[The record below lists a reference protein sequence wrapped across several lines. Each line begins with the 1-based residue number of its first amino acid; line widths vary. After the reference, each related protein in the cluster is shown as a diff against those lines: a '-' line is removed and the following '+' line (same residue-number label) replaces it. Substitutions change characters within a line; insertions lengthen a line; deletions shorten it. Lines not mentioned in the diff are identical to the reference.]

1 MEDKHYRQR
10 EQQIFQEHTWLL
22 QGGQYAH
29 RGVSEGDR
37 VVGNKV
43 REPISPYSLLIPL
56 STTPSPRLLA
66 SHLSAPV
73 WVQAFTTLALSTGQ
87 QQAQHFTHC
96 RCSIRVWW
104 WHVWVTFSR
113 TWILAGPSSSTPW
126 NLCLWLCFPLALHPL
141 GWNFLVKGNEVMFTH
156 RWQIKPL
163 FYYKLIWHKI
173 HWRYT
178 SLLHKPVNRKIHW
191 HTRKFMLVLQSKFK
205 QMISKEYTGYWCQ

>member
-66 SHLSAPV
+66 SHLSPPV

-113 TWILAGPSSSTPW
+113 TWYLGRSLIKYPMELVPLNVLSFSITSSGLKLS
-126 NLCLWLCFPLALHPL
+126 C
-141 GWNFLVKGNEVMFTH
+141 KGKWSYV
-156 RWQIKPL
+156 
-163 FYYKLIWHKI
+163 
-173 HWRYT
+173 
-178 SLLHKPVNRKIHW
+178 
-191 HTRKFMLVLQSKFK
+191 HT
-205 QMISKEYTGYWCQ
+205 QMTD